1 MILSSLAIWLAL
13 QAASA
18 PTPGSAAH
26 TWWQAHQSAILQQ
39 FTDFL
44 SIPNV
49 ATDKAN
55 IGRNADWIADQL
67 KQRGVSARLL
77 TSPDAPPVVYGELAT
92 PGARQTVVI
101 YAHYDGQP
109 VEPAKWTRKDPFKP
123 YLAGEASDP
132 GHARIYGRSASDD
145 KGVII
150 AQLAAL
156 DALKAAGLRPKSNLK
171 FFYEGEEEQGSPHME
186 AILSRYRDLLGGDL
200 WVFCDGP
207 VHQSGRQQIVFGARG
222 VTGFEV
228 TLYGPRRELHS
239 GHYGNWAPNPAME
252 LAQLLAGMKDANGHV
267 TIQGFYDGIEPLGDV
282 EKRAI
287 ASAPNIDGMLKQ
299 EMGIGWTEG
308 NGARLDE
315 LLQLPSLNIRGLLS
329 SSVGATARNVIPS
342 EATASIDIRLVKGLD
357 AVKQVQKVVD
367 HIRKQGYFVMD
378 NPPDDEAHRQH
389 DRIAYVNRKETGYN
403 AQRTPMDLPISRQLV
418 EAVRAARGEVVLL
431 PTSGGSLPLIVFEK
445 VLKAPVIVAPIANYD
460 NNQHSHDENLRLQ
473 NLWDGI
479 ETMAAIL
486 AM

>member
-1 MILSSLAIWLAL
+1 MVFFSLAFWLAL
-13 QAASA
+13 QAA
-18 PTPGSAAH
+18 PTPGGAGHA
-26 TWWQAHQSAILQQ
+26 WWQSHQSAILQQ
-39 FTDFL
+39 FTELL

-55 IGRNADWIADQL
+55 IGRNADWIAAQL
-67 KQRGVSARLL
+67 KQRGVTARLL
-77 TSPDAPPVVYGELAT
+77 TSPDAPPVVYGELST

-123 YLAGEASDP
+123 YIDGEISDP

-145 KGVII
+145 KGVIM

-156 DALKAAGLRPKSNLK
+156 DALKAAGIPLKSNIK

-186 AILSRYRDLLGGDL
+186 AILNRYRDLLGGDL

-252 LAQLLAGMKDANGHV
+252 LAQLLASMKDANGHV
-267 TIQGFYDGIEPLGDV
+267 TVAGFYDGITPLGEV
-282 EKRAI
+282 EKHAL
-287 ASAPNIDGMLKQ
+287 AAAPNIDAMLKQ

-315 LLQLPSLNIRGLLS
+315 LLQLPSLNVRGLLS

-357 AVKQVQKVVD
+357 AVTQVEKVVA
-367 HIRKQGYFVMD
+367 HIRKQGYFVTD
-378 NPPDDEAHRQH
+378 HPPDNEMRRQH
-389 DRIAYVNRKETGYN
+389 ERIAYVNRKEIGYN
-403 AQRTPMDLPISRQLV
+403 AQRTPMDLAVSRQLV
-418 EAVRAARGEVVLL
+418 RAVEAARGEVVLL

-445 VLKAPVIVAPIANYD
+445 VLKAPVIVVPIANYD